1 VKRYFLIGLLITLS
15 TLIAGWLVYSHL
27 PEHVPTHWDMHGRV
41 NGYSSRAA
49 AVLLMPAIMTGMMLL
64 FAALP
69 ALSPRHFEIG
79 PFLLTYLYIMIVII
93 ASMAYFQA
101 VVLWAAFSSTLQISR
116 AISGGICVLWILMAN
131 VMGKV
136 KRNFFVG
143 VRTPWTLANERVW
156 NATHRFAA
164 HLWVWCGFIGLLL
177 AFFSPQ
183 PWAVF
188 AWIIIAALVPAVYS
202 FMYYKR
208 LERQGE
214 V

>member
-1 VKRYFLIGLLITLS
+1 MATHQIFKALADPTRREILKLLRSGEMTAGELAERFDMTKPTMSHHFSLLKDADLI
-15 TLIAGWLVYSHL
+15 
-27 PEHVPTHWDMHGRV
+27 
-41 NGYSSRAA
+41 SSRREG
-49 AVLLMPAIMTGMMLL
+49 PTIMTGMMLL

-136 KRNFFVG
+136 KRNFFDVC
-143 VRTPWTLANERVW
+143 RTPR
-156 NATHRFAA
+156 R
-164 HLWVWCGFIGLLL
+164 LWLIW
-177 AFFSPQ
+177 P
-183 PWAVF
+183 
-188 AWIIIAALVPAVYS
+188 PAILT
-202 FMYYKR
+202 R
-208 LERQGE
+208 
-214 V
+214 